1 MSSPYSMT
9 AKCPAQEPEGT
20 RPEPSLVRQQ
30 LSNIDPQ
37 PCGPIAS
44 AWGDLVTHIDQFD
57 RIAELLVNR
66 FSAVCRPEETIGCK
80 PNEEK
85 DPRRQS
91 DMADSLAFQSKRI
104 LEITAKLASML
115 DRCQL

>member
-1 MSSPYSMT
+1 MSAQCQAQA
-9 AKCPAQEPEGT
+9 AKEA
-20 RPEPSLVRQQ
+20 RPEPGLVHQQ
-30 LSNIDPQ
+30 LSHVDPQ

-66 FSAVCRPEETIGCK
+66 FSAVCRPEDRTDCK
-80 PNEEK
+80 PNEDK

-91 DMADSLAFQSKRI
+91 DMADSLNFQSKRI